1 MPKSFFFFS
10 SVARRVAD
18 GLPILILGILL
29 SGATPPATES
39 LPQPSTLPEIVITE
53 SGASNSGQKP
63 KIGDRIT
70 FQADLKS
77 GPVLSGQIITL
88 KPLDQKLELESQ
100 GWYLVQGTLNQN
112 GLVRFIASP
121 LKAGELILPPLVII
135 GSEGKEIAR
144 TVPFSISVDGPVA
157 NPNEKPQFIE
167 VIALS
172 LPLRYWI
179 YLGVILILLGVLIRY
194 LFLLYKRNRKP
205 AIHVSAPILPTEPDH
220 ILALR
225 KIDDLYIRH
234 PFSAENLKV
243 VSFGVSEII
252 KEFFSRRFKIDALE
266 STTDEMIML
275 LRREALSGDQ
285 LRAIQLLFQELD
297 QFKFTKIED
306 YPPVYE
312 ETHTNLKVKATL
324 IIQKWALAVKED
336 GVFPS

>member
-1 MPKSFFFFS
+1 LLLGFF
-10 SVARRVAD
+10 
-18 GLPILILGILL
+18 L
-29 SGATPPATES
+29 SGASSPATEGIVLPSS
-39 LPQPSTLPEIVITE
+39 LPEVVISE
-53 SGASNSGQKP
+53 SGAYSSSRKP

-77 GPVLSGQIITL
+77 GPGLSGQIITL
-88 KPLDQKLELESQ
+88 KPRDQGTELEGL

-121 LKAGELILPPLVII
+121 LKAGDLILPPLVIV
-135 GSEGKEIAR
+135 GSEGKEIAI
-144 TVPFSISVDGPVA
+144 TSPFSLSVEGPVA
-157 NPNEKPQFIE
+157 NPDEKPQLIE
-167 VIALS
+167 VVALS

-179 YLGVILILLGVLIRY
+179 YLGVVLMGLGFLSRKLY
-194 LFLLYKRNRKP
+194 LLYKRNRKP
-205 AIHVSAPILPTEPDH
+205 SAPLSAPPPPPEPDH

-225 KIDDLYIRH
+225 KIDELYIRH

-252 KEFFSRRFKIDALE
+252 KEFFSKRFKIDALE

-297 QFKFTKIED
+297 QFKFTKTED

-312 ETHTNLKVKATL
+312 ETHANLKVKATL
-324 IIQKWALAVKED
+324 IIQKWALATKED
-336 GVFPS
+336 GVIPS